1 MKYVREIFIWVV
13 GWGIGAFLKLSAAD
27 AAGLATFI
35 TAVVWLAFLG
45 IKYFTEL
52 EAWQKT
58 VNKHIEQHG
67 EVSQKTFSEQNMS
80 NTQSNSNSS
89 TAGSTFITIGSDYP
103 ISSINVTGDSNS
115 RIVDDYE
122 SNKE

>member
-27 AAGLATFI
+27 SAGLATFI

-45 IKYFTEL
+45 IKYLTEL

-67 EVSQKTFSEQNMS
+67 EVPQKTFGEQNMS

-89 TAGSTFITIGSDYP
+89 TAGNTVINFHSSSPSLPLDITD
-103 ISSINVTGDSNS
+103 DSKS
-115 RIVDDYE
+115 VIIDDNKP
-122 SNKE
+122 NKE